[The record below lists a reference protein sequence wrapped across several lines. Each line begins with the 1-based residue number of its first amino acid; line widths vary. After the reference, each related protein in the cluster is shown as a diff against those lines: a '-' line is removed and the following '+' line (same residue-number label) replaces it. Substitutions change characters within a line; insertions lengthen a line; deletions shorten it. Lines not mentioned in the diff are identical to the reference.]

1 MSGSPQPNRPPGP
14 DETGGERSE
23 VNTDVVVQQHL
34 GLVGS
39 VARRFAGLGY
49 EHDDLFQIGC
59 IGLIKAAERFDPS
72 YGVRFSTYAVPLI
85 LGEIRRFLRDD
96 GPIKV
101 SRGTQQL
108 ARMARQTEEQL
119 RSNLGRDVSAV
130 EVAAALDRPL
140 DEVIAARDAQ
150 RPPISLQEPAA
161 YEGGEVTLEERL
173 GSESPIPA
181 TEDRLALQT
190 ALAALAP
197 RERALIVHRFF
208 HNKTQAAVAVE
219 LGISQVHV
227 SRLERKALA
236 QLRLML
242 SG

>member
-1 MSGSPQPNRPPGP
+1 MSSSPQREP
-14 DETGGERSE
+14 DSADAA
-23 VNTDVVVQQHL
+23 VDALVQQHL

-39 VARRFAGLGY
+39 VAARFARLGY

-59 IGLIKAAERFDPS
+59 IGLIKAATRFDPD

-108 ARMARQTEEQL
+108 ARQARQTEEEL
-119 RSNLGRDVSAV
+119 RAALGREVSAA
-130 EVAAALDRPL
+130 EVAEALGRPL

-150 RPPISLQEPAA
+150 RPLLSLHEPTGNDP
-161 YEGGEVTLEERL
+161 GGVALEERI
-173 GSESPIPA
+173 GSESPIPVA
-181 TEDRLALQT
+181 EDRLALRD
-190 ALAALAP
+190 ALAELSP
-197 RERALIVHRFF
+197 RDRTLIVRRFF
-208 HNKTQAAVAVE
+208 HNETQAAVAADFGV
-219 LGISQVHV
+219 SQVQV
-227 SRLERKALA
+227 SRLERRALA